1 MARQSKAMA
10 ADQQATG
17 LFANKRL
24 VAAVVAAAP
33 AEGAGSHAAVELRP
47 ARAGAAGVTI
57 GRTIDGD
64 ALEESLAASVCYG
77 ADAGPG
83 LRVRC
88 DAKNAGSKDDR
99 RDDSENDPCPLEQGH
114 HPLAFVATPQCPYA

>member
-1 MARQSKAMA
+1 MARQSKATP
-10 ADQQATG
+10 ADQQATA
-17 LFANKRL
+17 LFANERL
-24 VAAVVAAAP
+24 VAAVAAAAP

-47 ARAGAAGVTI
+47 ARAGAAGGKI

-88 DAKNAGSKDDR
+88 DAKDRGSK
-99 RDDSENDPCPLEQGH
+99 DDSENDPCPLEQGRN
-114 HPLAFVATPQCPYA
+114 PLAFVAPPQCPYA